1 MSASST
7 SLDRLVHYL
16 FVPCMYGLVS
26 VHAPFPCSEFGL
38 AKRLSTNGLLS
49 YKSSAPV
56 SLLHVS
62 YLSTRSA
69 LHPASYTYLRSGLE
83 YTT

>member
-16 FVPCMYGLVS
+16 FVPCMYGLAS
-26 VHAPFPCSEFGL
+26 VHAPFPSSECGL
-38 AKRLSTNGLLS
+38 AKRLSSNELLP

-62 YLSTRSA
+62 YLSTSSA
-69 LHPASYTYLRSGLE
+69 LHPASHTYLGAG
-83 YTT
+83 